1 MDVSPVVQAGYERP
15 AAPLQ
20 EAAVVR
26 TRAEAISGSDSP
38 VKTRRS
44 VPAWPDPAGMES
56 PLLERSQEIA
66 SGMTRCSPG
75 ERESTTV
82 PLPPASGNIP
92 VAAV

>member
-1 MDVSPVVQAGYERP
+1 VEVSPAVHAGYESP
-15 AAPLQ
+15 AAPSQ

-26 TRAEAISGSDSP
+26 TRAAAISGSDSP

-44 VPAWPDPAGMES
+44 VPAWPGPAGMGS
-56 PLLERSQEIA
+56 PLPARSQEIA

-82 PLPPASGNIP
+82 PLPPARGNIP